1 MAGRRDILSNMKFH
15 LCLVGA
21 LFLSAS
27 QLAPFAFAQ
36 SKEGP
41 MDEAVIEG
49 KEVDALLAERESKIL
64 KLSLEEQLQLRAA
77 QIKAADDPDV
87 KAAVEKRNQA
97 IQEFRQA
104 FRNSLLKIDPKVEP
118 ILNKI
123 AVGQNPGF

>member
-1 MAGRRDILSNMKFH
+1 
-15 LCLVGA
+15 
-21 LFLSAS
+21 
-27 QLAPFAFAQ
+27 
-36 SKEGP
+36 